1 MFVIYEMIYDANL
14 QFVARLGEG
23 GSINESVARILYQ
36 GQSEECF
43 ENETGLTV
51 SQLGGFKLNGDN
63 QIVFDSA
70 KYQNYLESQKP
81 FAMGLDILK
90 QAQLLFNIQ
99 HPLIRAVLLAKF
111 DYIIITQELAQGVQA
126 ILNQNGALAQLIGA
140 LIGQPVSL
148 KAFLESETCNP
159 LRKSDFDF
167 VLAFLQAVN
176 DPIIDDNIKQQYL
189 MLAGQYAQSVRF
201 APEIPLPNTGGAP
214 QMPGQPPL
222 QNFAE
227 EKARCLVPSDLDKR
241 KRKCGKRAA
250 SERQNKH

>member
-1 MFVIYEMIYDANL
+1 MFAIYEMIYDVTL
-14 QFVARLGEG
+14 QFVAQLGEG
-23 GSINESVARILYQ
+23 GSINQSIARILYQ
-36 GQSEECF
+36 GQNEECF

-51 SQLGGFKLNGDN
+51 SQLGGFKLNDNN

-70 KYQNYLESQKP
+70 KYQNYLEAQKP

-176 DPIIDDNIKQQYL
+176 DPIINDNIKQQYL
-189 MLAGQYAQSVRF
+189 ALANQYAQSVRF
-201 APEIPLPNTGGAP
+201 APEITPPNPGIPTGE
-214 QMPGQPPL
+214 PPPPPPPTIL
-222 QNFAE
+222 R
-227 EKARCLVPSDLDKR
+227 AR
-241 KRKCGKRAA
+241 
-250 SERQNKH
+250 